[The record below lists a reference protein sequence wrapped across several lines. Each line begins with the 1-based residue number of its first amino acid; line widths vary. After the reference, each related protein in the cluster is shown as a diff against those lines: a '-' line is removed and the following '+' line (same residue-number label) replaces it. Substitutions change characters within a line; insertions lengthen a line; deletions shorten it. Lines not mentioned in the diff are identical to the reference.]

1 MKSKSI
7 YSQVKLR
14 IKDDLPN
21 RVFEALKNYVGKK
34 NRVLLRDLAV
44 EVYGCPPASTTQMRH
59 VREAI
64 AVLRKNRVA
73 VCYDPHLP
81 GYFLAANEAEKEVTI
96 KANQSR
102 INEMQDA
109 NNGLRNA
116 IIPVPEYEKM
126 QEKMI

>member
-7 YSQVKLR
+7 YSHVQLQ

-21 RVFEALKNYVGKK
+21 RVFEALKNYVGNK
-34 NRVLLRDLAV
+34 NRVLLRDLTV
-44 EVYGCPPASTTQMRH
+44 DVTGCPPASTTQMRH

-64 AVLRKNRVA
+64 AVLRKNRIA
-73 VCYDPHLP
+73 VCYDPKMP

-102 INEMQDA
+102 ITEMQEA

-116 IIPVPEYEKM
+116 VIPVPEFEKL